1 MKSIQGYKLVPIE
14 FEDQLSNLFKS
25 KNIKYMEEK
34 IIYA

>member
-1 MKSIQGYKLVPIE
+1 MKFIQGYKLVLFE

-34 IIYA
+34 TIYA